1 MDDLSGIASLIEI
14 ARGMKESGARP
25 KRSILFLAVTGEEKG
40 LLGSRY
46 FAEHPTVD
54 AKSIV
59 ADLNMDMFLPLF
71 ALKYLEVQG
80 LGESTLGEDIRA
92 VCETAGGQK
101 QAAKQPD
108 HHPFIRS
115 DQDSFIRKSRPAL
128 AFKFWGLPRTPGAK

>member
-1 MDDLSGIASLIEI
+1 MDDASGIALLIEI
-14 ARGMKESGARP
+14 ARGMKESGGKP

-92 VCETAGGQK
+92 VCEAAGVQV
-101 QAAKQPD
+101 QADKQPYQNR
-108 HHPFIRS
+108 FIRCC
-115 DQDSFIRKSRPAL
+115 QDDFIRKGVPAL
-128 AFKFWGLPRTPGAK
+128 ELKVGWLP

>member
-1 MDDLSGIASLIEI
+1 MDDASGIALLIEI
-14 ARGMKESGARP
+14 ARAMKESGARP

-71 ALKYLEVQG
+71 ALKYLEVHG
-80 LGESTLGEDIRA
+80 LCESTLGEGIRA
-92 VCETAGGQK
+92 GFETAAVERPQ
-101 QAAKQPD
+101 D
-108 HHPFIRS
+108 HPPGPHPGSRHC
-115 DQDSFIRKSRPAL
+115 QDHCHLK
-128 AFKFWGLPRTPGAK
+128 G